1 MKNWNWGQSRN
12 GIIQMAYIVE
22 DIHAAMP
29 AFTRDLGIGPWFVI
43 EHFPFD
49 RLSYRG
55 TPSTIDITL
64 CLGVSGGMM
73 YELIQQN
80 CSSPSVYQEVR
91 DARGWGFHHYAVG
104 VDPEGYD
111 DLLKD
116 HVGRGADVVLDAHVG
131 VGARAAYVDTRSEL
145 HGMIEVIEMVPAVEE
160 LFSGIHAASVNW
172 DGSDPIRTLG

>member
-1 MKNWNWGQSRN
+1 MKNWSWGQSRS

-22 DIHAAMP
+22 DIRTAMP
-29 AFTRDLGIGPWFVI
+29 AFTRDLGVGPWFVI

-55 TPSTIDITL
+55 APSNIDITL
-64 CLGVSGGMM
+64 CLGASGGMM

-80 CSSPSVYQEVR
+80 DDNPSVYQEVR

-104 VDPEGYD
+104 VEPSGYD
-111 DLLKD
+111 ALLKD
-116 HVGRGADVVLDAHVG
+116 HVARGAEIVLDAQVG
-131 VGARAAYVDTRSEL
+131 VGARAAYVDTRAEL
-145 HGMIEVIEMVPAVEE
+145 HGMIEVIEMTSGVEE
-160 LFSGIHAASVNW
+160 LFGGIHAASLNW